1 MDAQVRPATAD
12 AALPRMNAPA
22 HAVPLTAAQQGQWF
36 GQQLDP
42 ANPIYNAAHLTHIRG
57 ALDVTAFARAI
68 EQTLAEAD
76 ALALAFVVD
85 ADGTPRQYLDAARR
99 PRLERLAFSGADA
112 EQQARAWMAA
122 DLQTAVDP
130 LRQPLARQVLIRL
143 DDESGHLWYQRV
155 HHLAADGYAM
165 ALIEHRA
172 VALYHAYADGQ
183 PGTGQP
189 LTSFRAVV
197 AEDAA
202 YQASAARRKDA
213 AWWRQ
218 QFEGVEAIESLADA
232 SAQTAHGIVRASGRL
247 PEATLALLRQRQR
260 AAGCNWPEVLITL
273 IAAYIQRH
281 VSQQR
286 VVVGVPSMGR
296 LGSAGARSVAFVMN
310 ITPLLLDVDQE
321 LPLNELIAR
330 CARQLVRGRR
340 HGRYRSEQI
349 RRDLALPGG
358 QGRVH
363 GPLINILPFDAAYA
377 RSQLDARQE
386 VLRAGPVEDFN
397 FNLRAAGD
405 GSDMR
410 VELEAN
416 PRLYTQDEVQAHL
429 ARLLAFLP
437 AALQADTL
445 RPVQTLSGAEFEQQV
460 HGVNQSAHP
469 VPDTT
474 LVALVTQTCA
484 RHPQNEALRMAG
496 RSISYGEFGT
506 LIERAACRLHA
517 AGVRHGDIV
526 AVALPRSPEMVIA
539 LHAIQRAG
547 AAWLPLDVE
556 QPAERAQR
564 ILAVAQCSALI
575 CDART
580 RSRTGGH
587 ANALDVAALLADDG
601 RATDA
606 STLPPVRPTDPA
618 YVLFTSGSTGEP
630 KGVIVGHRAIVNR
643 LLWMKAHYGL
653 GPGHCFLQ
661 KTAYTFDV
669 SVWELFL
676 PMLCAAPLVVA
687 APGVHR
693 DPHALAA
700 LIRAEGV
707 DVVHFVPSMLAAFLE
722 DEASAGL
729 ALEQVFCSGE
739 ALPAHLRDAFHARL
753 DAQLHNLYGPAEA
766 AVDVSWWPASRGDRS
781 DPVPIGFPTWNTQ
794 LLILDAQ
801 LRPVPP
807 GVTGQLYLA
816 GVQLADGYL
825 GRPDLTAAAF
835 VPNPYAEQA
844 SARMYK
850 SGDLARRRA
859 DGAVVY
865 MGRSDQQIKLRG
877 QRVELGEVEAALA
890 SHPHC
895 GQVAVLPRPDAR
907 GELYLVAYVVP
918 ASHADA
924 PEALEQ
930 ALISHAGQKLPPYMV
945 PAAVV
950 LLPELPVGTSGKLD
964 ARALPAPQFVS
975 HATRAARTA
984 AEKQVASAFAQV
996 LGMADAPGADDD
1008 FFNLGGHSLLAA
1020 RLAAELR
1027 ARTGT
1032 ELTLGAVFE
1041 HPTVERLAAWL
1052 EHLRVHAEAGAD
1064 AGFGPLFTLRE
1075 GKSGATTPAL
1085 FCIHPAGGLAWCYGA
1100 LARQLPGPRAIV
1112 GLQSPALDGCDPAYP
1127 TLDAL
1132 AAHFAD
1138 QVQALQPAGP
1148 YHLLGW
1154 SVGGIIA
1161 QALACELRRREQA
1174 VGVVCLLDAYPSEAW
1189 RERAP
1194 VEAANP
1200 YRAILHI
1207 AGHDPDD
1214 AKVTL
1219 DHDGVV
1225 GFLRAKGHPLG
1236 ELSDAQLRG
1245 ILHAV
1250 AYNNR
1255 LVREH
1260 QHQRYDGPLLFAR
1273 AALDHQGDALTP
1285 AMWQPWAQGLQ
1296 VVDVP
1301 SLHAHLTG
1309 EAALAHWLPALQAAL
1324 THPHPG
1330 HPATPPAR

>member
-1 MDAQVRPATAD
+1 MDTQVKPKATT
-12 AALPRMNAPA
+12 LPRMDTAATP
-22 HAVPLTAAQQGQWF
+22 VPLTAAQQGQWF

-57 ALDVTAFARAI
+57 ALDVDAFVRAV

-85 ADGTPRQYLDAARR
+85 ADGTPRQYINTARR
-99 PRLERLAFSGADA
+99 PRLERLTFSGADA
-112 EQQARAWMAA
+112 EPQARTWITA
-122 DLQTAVDP
+122 DLQKAVDP
-130 LRQPLARQVLIRL
+130 LTEPLARHVLLRVG
-143 DDESGHLWYQRV
+143 DAHWWYQRV

-172 VALYHAYADGQ
+172 VALYHAYTDNK
-183 PGTGQP
+183 PDIGQP

-202 YQASAARRKDA
+202 YQASAVRRKDA

-218 QFEGVEAIESLADA
+218 QFEGMEAIESLADA
-232 SAQTAHGIVRASGRL
+232 SAQTAHGIVHASAHL
-247 PEATLALLRQRQR
+247 PAATLALLRQRQQVT
-260 AAGCNWPEVLITL
+260 GCGWPEVLIALVT
-273 IAAYIQRH
+273 AYIQRH
-281 VSQQR
+281 VGQQK

-296 LGSAGARSVAFVMN
+296 LGSVGARSVAFVMN
-310 ITPLLLDVDQE
+310 ITPLLLDVDQD
-321 LPLNELIAR
+321 LPLDELITH
-330 CARQLVRGRR
+330 CARQLVCGRR

-349 RRDLALPGG
+349 RRDLGLPGG

-377 RSQLDARQE
+377 RSRLDARQE

-397 FNLRAAGD
+397 FNLRTASD

-416 PRLYTQDEVQAHL
+416 PRLYTQEEVQAHL

-437 AALQADTL
+437 AALQADRL

-460 HGVNQSAHP
+460 YGVNQSAHP

-474 LVALVTQTCA
+474 LVALVADTCA
-484 RHPQNEALRMAG
+484 RHPETEALRMAG
-496 RSISYGEFGT
+496 RSIRYAEFSA
-506 LIERAACRLHA
+506 LVERAACRLHA
-517 AGVRHGDIV
+517 AGVRHGDVV
-526 AVALPRSPEMVIA
+526 AVALPRSLERVIA

-547 AAWLPLDVE
+547 AAWLPLDVA
-556 QPAERAQR
+556 QPADRSQR
-564 ILAVAQCSALI
+564 IMTTARCSALI
-575 CDART
+575 GDATT
-580 RSRTGGH
+580 RNSTGGH
-587 ANALDVAALLADDG
+587 ANALDVAALLADG
-601 RATDA
+601 GATTDA
-606 STLPPVRPTDPA
+606 GALPQVRPEDAA

-630 KGVIVGHRAIVNR
+630 KGVVVSHRAIVNR
-643 LLWMKAHYGL
+643 LLWMKEHYGL
-653 GPGHCFLQ
+653 GARHCFLQ

-700 LIRAEGV
+700 LIRTEAV

-729 ALEQVFCSGE
+729 HLEQVFCSGE

-753 DAQLHNLYGPAEA
+753 QAELHNLYGPAEA
-766 AVDVSWWPASRGDRS
+766 AVDVSWWPASKSDRS
-781 DPVPIGFPTWNTQ
+781 DPVPIGFPTWNTR
-794 LLILDAQ
+794 LYVVDEH

-807 GVTGQLYLA
+807 GVTGHLYLA

-825 GRPDLTAAAF
+825 GRPDLTAATF
-835 VPNPYAEQA
+835 SPDIFSDEPG
-844 SARMYK
+844 ARMYK
-850 SGDLARRRA
+850 SGDLARRRT

-865 MGRSDQQIKLRG
+865 MGRSDQQVKLRG
-877 QRVELGEVEAALA
+877 QRVELGEIEAALA

-895 GQVAVLPRPDAR
+895 GQVAVLPRQDAR
-907 GELYLVAYVVP
+907 GELRLVAYVVP
-918 ASHADA
+918 ADDAA
-924 PEALEQ
+924 PETVEAALCAQ
-930 ALISHAGQKLPPYMV
+930 ANQKLPPYMV

-950 LLPELPVGTSGKLD
+950 LLPELPFNTSGKLD
-964 ARALPAPQFVS
+964 AKALPAPQFTS
-975 HATRAARTA
+975 RATRAAQTP
-984 AEKQVASAFAQV
+984 AEQEVARAFTRV
-996 LGMADAPGADDD
+996 LDLAEPPGADDD

-1027 ARTGT
+1027 AQTDT

-1052 EHLRVHAEAGAD
+1052 EHLHSHAEAGAN

-1075 GKSGATTPAL
+1075 DKSKAGEPAL

-1100 LARQLPGPRAIV
+1100 LARQLPGPRAII
-1112 GLQSPALDGCDPAYP
+1112 GLQSPALSGQDGQYP

-1138 QVQALQPAGP
+1138 QIQTLQPTGP
-1148 YHLLGW
+1148 CHLLGW

-1161 QALACELRRREQA
+1161 QALACELRRRRRA

-1214 AKVTL
+1214 AQVSL
-1219 DHDGVV
+1219 DHDSVV
-1225 GFLRAKGHPLG
+1225 GFLRTNGHPLG

-1273 AALDHQGDALTP
+1273 AALDHQDDALSP
-1285 AMWQPWAQGLQ
+1285 AMWQSWAQSLQ

-1324 THPHPG
+1324 ASSHPG